1 MRVFKWNAAHAVY
14 LPEIDAEHRALY
26 RTAGELQQA
35 IEGNASSERIP
46 EILRGILLA
55 VEDHFGHEERL
66 MQASNY
72 LSFGWHKQQ
81 HDSARKR
88 LKQFM
93 EHVEAGEPD
102 AAVLLLEFMSSWM
115 RDHIAVADRM
125 MGAYL
130 RNYGR
135 SHVGFAKAS

>member
-1 MRVFKWNAAHAVY
+1 
-14 LPEIDAEHRALY
+14 
-26 RTAGELQQA
+26 
-35 IEGNASSERIP
+35 
-46 EILRGILLA
+46 
-55 VEDHFGHEERL
+55 